1 MNSVPPR
8 LDPTAEPHRWM
19 MLAGVWVMYFSFG
32 LVMTAIAPLIG
43 VVRADLGLSNT
54 AMGGALGIWPLIY
67 IGAAIPA
74 GLFIDRFGV
83 RAALLIAGLAICIS
97 ALGRAA
103 ALGYVSLLAAIAVF
117 GIGGPLLSVGAPKI
131 ISRWFASRER
141 GLAMGVYM
149 SSIIMGNITA
159 LTLTNGVLMPLFD
172 NSWRLVLASYA
183 AVALAAA
190 TAWLLI
196 TAHPVSRAVA
206 QLERGTDRQRGLAVY
221 ARLIRLPTVQ
231 IILLLGVCMFVFGH
245 AWANWTPEFLIGM
258 GFSRV
263 AAGNWAA
270 LPVAVGIIASL
281 TLPRLATDARRLKLL
296 AGLALLAG
304 VTTWMLWLQRPEI
317 LLLTLLLQGIARS
330 CLSPITILA
339 LMEAREIDTSQMGPA
354 GALFFTVAE
363 MGGVLGPLLFGL
375 LLDTTGG
382 FRAPLEMLMVTSGVM
397 LALIGAL
404 AKVEGRQA
412 VS

>member
-1 MNSVPPR
+1 
-8 LDPTAEPHRWM
+8 M
-19 MLAGVWVMYFSFG
+19 MLAGIWVMYFSFG

-54 AMGGALGIWPLIY
+54 QMGGALGIWPLIY

-83 RAALLIAGLAICIS
+83 RAALLIAGLALFLS

-103 ALGYVSLLAAIAVF
+103 AVGYVSFLAAIAVF

-172 NSWRLVLASYA
+172 HSWRLVLASYGG
-183 AVALAAA
+183 VALAAA
-190 TAWLLI
+190 AAWLLI

-206 QLERGTDRQRGLAVY
+206 QLDRGTDRERGLAVY
-221 ARLIRLPTVQ
+221 VQLIRLPTVQ

-296 AGLALLAG
+296 TGLALLAG

-317 LLLTLLLQGIARS
+317 LVLTLLLQGIARS

-339 LMEAREIDTSQMGPA
+339 LM
-354 GALFFTVAE
+354 
-363 MGGVLGPLLFGL
+363 
-375 LLDTTGG
+375 
-382 FRAPLEMLMVTSGVM
+382 
-397 LALIGAL
+397 
-404 AKVEGRQA
+404 
-412 VS
+412 